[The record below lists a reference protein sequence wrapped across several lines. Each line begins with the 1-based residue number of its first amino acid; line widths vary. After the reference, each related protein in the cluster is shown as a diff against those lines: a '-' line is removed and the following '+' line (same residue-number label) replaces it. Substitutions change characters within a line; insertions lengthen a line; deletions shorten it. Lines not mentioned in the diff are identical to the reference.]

1 MDLYCTWNTVILL
14 PKGGDEYQGIGL
26 VGVIWKVI
34 SIIIYRRLVES
45 IEFHDVLHMFRV
57 LRGTGTATLESKTF
71 QDITGIQKEFL
82 YDIFVDI

>member
-1 MDLYCTWNTVILL
+1 M
-14 PKGGDEYQGIGL
+14 
-26 VGVIWKVI
+26 IWKVI

-82 YDIFVDI
+82 YDIFVDIYKANADLEQGCALEIMEG